1 MFGLFRGQKR
11 GERNFI
17 LGRKVIPSRFQ
28 LLIVADSRVAIRRD
42 PRKFNRASSSPVNLD
57 PANRNRGASKR
68 CKARTMMIKNTSEPG
83 IA

>member
-1 MFGLFRGQKR
+1 MEKLIEILDQGNTNRMFGLFRGQKR

-42 PRKFNRASSSPVNLD
+42 PRKFNRASSSSV
-57 PANRNRGASKR
+57 
-68 CKARTMMIKNTSEPG
+68 
-83 IA
+83 

>member
-1 MFGLFRGQKR
+1 MEKLIEILDQGNINRMFGLFRGQK
-11 GERNFI
+11 RNFI

-57 PANRNRGASKR
+57 PANRTRSK
-68 CKARTMMIKNTSEPG
+68 
-83 IA
+83 